1 MGSSHPL
8 KTFEPL
14 RRAHPKAEEKENG
27 REDQGE
33 RIVLSRR
40 TRPLSYSIELSYPD
54 GTCLWPQPWLATVS
68 VVRNPNWFCLR
79 LFPSF
84 LSPLQQYC
92 RTVPPRRR
100 RDERTKAMLSLT
112 MTAAE
117 KQTDQQ
123 TVRPTKRPPSL
134 LSPPAVPRPPAL
146 RSPSANRSHVVTMNF
161 SRSIAPSPKEE
172 ISPFP
177 LGLEGI
183 MVQRSH
189 TVRLIDM
196 SD

>member
-27 REDQGE
+27 REDQRE

-40 TRPLSYSIELSYPD
+40 SRPLSYSIELSYPD
-54 GTCLWPQPWLATVS
+54 GPCLWPQPWLATVS

-84 LSPLQQYC
+84 LSLLQQYC

-117 KQTDQQ
+117 GQTDQQ
-123 TVRPTKRPPSL
+123 TGRTTDRAAAVFIEPAGGPRPHSVRRKPLPRGNHEFQPLHRSQSERRDCSVSARPGGPYGSKKPYRPT
-134 LSPPAVPRPPAL
+134 
-146 RSPSANRSHVVTMNF
+146 N
-161 SRSIAPSPKEE
+161 
-172 ISPFP
+172 
-177 LGLEGI
+177 
-183 MVQRSH
+183 
-189 TVRLIDM
+189 
-196 SD
+196 